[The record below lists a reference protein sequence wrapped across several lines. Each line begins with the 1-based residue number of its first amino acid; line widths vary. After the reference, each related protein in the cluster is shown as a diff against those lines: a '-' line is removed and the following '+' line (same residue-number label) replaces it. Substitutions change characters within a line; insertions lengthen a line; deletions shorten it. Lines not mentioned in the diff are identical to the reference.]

1 MIMFMIDQGIKHF
14 KDLGR
19 YMTLNLLGS
28 YSDFSKILSRAGFF
42 PIGTLNSLHWGVDK
56 RFIIQNFI

>member
-42 PIGTLNSLHWGVDK
+42 PIGTLNSLH
-56 RFIIQNFI
+56 